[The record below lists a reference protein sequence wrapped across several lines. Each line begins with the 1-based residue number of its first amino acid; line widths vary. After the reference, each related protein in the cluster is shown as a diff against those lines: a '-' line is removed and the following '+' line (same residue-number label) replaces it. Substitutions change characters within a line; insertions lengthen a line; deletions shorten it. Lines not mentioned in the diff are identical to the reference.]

1 MSRYFLTEVVILLMT
16 GVIYY
21 KAQILY
27 KNQKKEF
34 KNRTIFNNSKNMRY
48 LMINISNLHKWR
60 KLDSSI

>member
-27 KNQKKEF
+27 KNQKMEF
-34 KNRTIFNNSKNMRY
+34 KSRSMFNSSKNMRY